1 MPRPKITRQAE
12 RLRVFHYI
20 KEYRRM
26 CAGQDPS
33 NREIAEWVGISEGL
47 AQDHVNGLQGATGLG
62 EIKRSRKGLL
72 KSPREND
79 ANLVE
84 VDTFIQDHGGNRR
97 L

>member
-1 MPRPKITRQAE
+1 
-12 RLRVFHYI
+12 
-20 KEYRRM
+20 M